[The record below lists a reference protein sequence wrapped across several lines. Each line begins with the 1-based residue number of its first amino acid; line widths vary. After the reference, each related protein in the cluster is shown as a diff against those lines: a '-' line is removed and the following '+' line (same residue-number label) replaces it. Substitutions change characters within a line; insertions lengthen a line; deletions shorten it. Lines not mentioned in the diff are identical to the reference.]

1 MYKMQRNIYVRL
13 MVHVP
18 KLRDKNQLSIVL
30 FCNLRNQAAEG
41 AT

>member
-1 MYKMQRNIYVRL
+1 MHSNIYVRL
-13 MVHVP
+13 MIP
-18 KLRDKNQLSIVL
+18 LQKLHNKNLICIVL